1 MGFYDI
7 DNDYSE
13 NTPLTISSLCRE
25 ILEEFEEDDSTKCV
39 EDIRGLIKN
48 NKKTGII
55 DRIKKYL
62 HYDIELHAKES
73 NLNKFE
79 MFQLIK
85 ILYYLE
91 TKGDPKAV
99 DTCDSPKK
107 IKIINILSKPN
118 LENITT
124 TFSNHN
130 EYGKYF
136 DGLVEWLLSKEDI
149 ENSPAKITFYINHAW
164 EEFFFYEL
172 NTLTVSNQAI
182 KFPQSSL
189 NKLISIKRFL
199 VCNILP
205 VIEQY
210 KSAELSYSNGV

>member
-107 IKIINILSKPN
+107 
-118 LENITT
+118 
-124 TFSNHN
+124 
-130 EYGKYF
+130 
-136 DGLVEWLLSKEDI
+136 
-149 ENSPAKITFYINHAW
+149 
-164 EEFFFYEL
+164 
-172 NTLTVSNQAI
+172 
-182 KFPQSSL
+182 
-189 NKLISIKRFL
+189 
-199 VCNILP
+199 
-205 VIEQY
+205 
-210 KSAELSYSNGV
+210 